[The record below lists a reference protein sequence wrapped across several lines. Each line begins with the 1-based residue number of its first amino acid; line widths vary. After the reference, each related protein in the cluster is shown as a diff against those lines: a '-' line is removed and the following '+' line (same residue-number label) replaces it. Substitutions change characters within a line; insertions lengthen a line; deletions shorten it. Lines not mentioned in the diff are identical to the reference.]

1 MEWIHNFWT
10 SLLKRSSIISF
21 NSLFHKDLSLKTRF
35 GFFFT
40 KETKPP
46 IYFPFPWIAF
56 MHCCKRIKKLKSG
69 WRWEDFGV
77 CHGMLDGHASRTD
90 DACPFLFS
98 PVEYT
103 SRKTMSLFLNLVIQF
118 RDDNID
124 VPIVRSTADRTG
136 ERYLPKFFLRKIW
149 IILYLKEE
157 LKISSSN
164 LMNLYICGI

>member
-1 MEWIHNFWT
+1 
-10 SLLKRSSIISF
+10 
-21 NSLFHKDLSLKTRF
+21 
-35 GFFFT
+35 
-40 KETKPP
+40 
-46 IYFPFPWIAF
+46 

-98 PVEYT
+98 PVEYP

-136 ERYLPKFFLRKIW
+136 EQNFFPEKF
-149 IILYLKEE
+149 
-157 LKISSSN
+157 N
-164 LMNLYICGI
+164 